1 MKNIQLIGRSVMTS
15 ELLKFSLSAGVVT
28 DTEVI
33 TGSGDYPWISPG
45 FFDIQVNGYRGFDYS
60 SDSLKGDHLTSVV
73 NALRKA
79 GTTRH
84 LPTIITSPRKRIV
97 QNLKTMAAILDEN
110 SDMDYAV
117 PGFHIEGPYISEI
130 DGPRGAHDASYIRD
144 PDFEEFLTWQEAS
157 GGRIKI
163 VTLAPERRGALDFIK
178 KITAAGVTAAIG
190 HSAAAPEV
198 IKKAVKAGASL
209 STHLGNGSHA
219 ELPRLRNYLWEQL
232 ADDNLYA
239 SIISDGFHLPD
250 AVLKTFYRTK
260 GRDKLILT
268 SDVSPAGGSSPG
280 RYTWDKI
287 KVDVHSDG
295 HVGLAGTPYLAGA
308 GHLLDRDIARFIKAS
323 GCSVPDAVKLCT
335 VNPSR
340 MLSMEEGV
348 KKSFVVFRYVGGDSS
363 LNIEAVYEDGN
374 DSFGT
379 R

>member
-1 MKNIQLIGRSVMTS
+1 MENIHLIGRSVITS
-15 ELLKFSLSAGVVT
+15 ELLDVSLSACMVT

-45 FFDIQVNGYRGFDYS
+45 FFDIQVNGYKGLDYS
-60 SDSLKGDHLTSVV
+60 SDTLKGDHLSAVIE
-73 NALRKA
+73 ALGKA

-84 LPTIITSPRKRIV
+84 LPTIITAPRERIV
-97 QNLKTMAAILDEN
+97 QNLKILASMLDEN
-110 SDMDYAV
+110 PDMEYAV

-130 DGPRGAHDASYIRD
+130 DGPRGAHDATYIRD

-178 KITAAGVTAAIG
+178 KITAAGVTAAVG

-250 AVLKTFYRTK
+250 AVIKTFYRTK
-260 GRDKLILT
+260 GSDKLILT
-268 SDVSPAGGSSPG
+268 SDVSPAGGSAPG

-323 GCSVPDAVKLCT
+323 SCSVPDAVKLCT

-340 MLSMEEGV
+340 MLSLEERLGKNV
-348 KKSFVVFRYVGGDSS
+348 VVFRYVEGDPS

-374 DSFGT
+374 DSFKF
-379 R
+379 